1 MLTRR
6 NKKNAQQVAAVG
18 GMMDDAG
25 EVVNGTEVPAGSL
38 AKEVADDVP
47 AMLSE
52 GEFVVPAD
60 VVRFVG
66 LERLMKMRDKA
77 KEGLERMEDVG
88 QMGNAEEVG
97 DPDQPFDQ
105 DDDAFES
112 EIDSILAEDGA
123 AMQTEQMFAAG
134 GYVSGSDVS
143 KATRNPAVDVRYY
156 KHSDGRVMYV
166 TFINDKPMTAVPDG
180 FSQVSAEDARQVG
193 RKAEEREKKAEER
206 EKAKPV
212 NDPADG
218 GSGTDG
224 RDDNDNQANRDVRA
238 GGVFGGGDGSKGYDS
253 GDVPGAGISI
263 AGQDAAFKALNAAQ
277 YAKKAAI
284 VNPLIGGALYLGGK
298 GAEAYLDNQI
308 DKMSA
313 AYQAVAAPPALPGM
327 GTFAAR
333 DGGISTISNQEMLD
347 KSDMSM
353 FGVTSAQLDAERA
366 ARLAGMGSSADVT
379 IGGGI
384 STPNIQ
390 GTALGVP
397 SPGLLDPQQM
407 AENYRAQDLYQ
418 RQVDYRAQKAENEAR
433 AEAQR
438 QYDARVAAERKAEA
452 DRARAAQRAAEQR
465 ARQVA
470 SDPGGW
476 SDSQRSEAA
485 ETGMVSVGGVSVSND
500 ATIAAQNE
508 AMFGGDSNNGGGG
521 GGSNDGTYCCSRMV
535 HLGEWTETKE
545 LARMHIWHHKQP
557 EWWKAGYSVW
567 GKVVANTLF
576 KKKGFWTD
584 VMNAFYARHIKNQP
598 RTLKS
603 TIADLVIY
611 PGVFVCSMIWRNA
624 PETTRYVPEDE
635 MK

>member
-6 NKKNAQQVAAVG
+6 NKQGAQQVAETG
-18 GMMDDAG
+18 GMMDEAG
-25 EVVNGTEVPAGSL
+25 QVVNGTTVPAGSL
-38 AKEVADDVP
+38 AEEVADDVP

-77 KEGLERMEDVG
+77 KEGLERMEEVG
-88 QMGNAEEVG
+88 QMGNAEEV
-97 DPDQPFDQ
+97 DNPDQPFDQ
-105 DDDAFES
+105 NDDAFES

-143 KATRNPAVDVRYY
+143 KATQNPAVDVRYY

-166 TFINDKPMTAVPDG
+166 TFINDKPMTAIPDG

-193 RKAEEREKKAEER
+193 RKAEVREEAQ
-206 EKAKPV
+206 ASAASSSG
-212 NDPADG
+212 DSGG
-218 GSGTDG
+218 GSAEGMPSGEGSGGFGVDALASTGLGLMAVGEKLGKVPSVPARLLSKVTTFAGEKIAD
-224 RDDNDNQANRDVRA
+224 RA
-238 GGVFGGGDGSKGYDS
+238 
-253 GDVPGAGISI
+253 
-263 AGQDAAFKALNAAQ
+263 
-277 YAKKAAI
+277 
-284 VNPLIGGALYLGGK
+284 
-298 GAEAYLDNQI
+298 I
-308 DKMSA
+308 DKMTE
-313 AYQAVAAPPALPGM
+313 AYDKVAAPPALPGM
-327 GTFAAR
+327 GTFAAK
-333 DGGISTISNQEMLD
+333 DGSISTISTQNLID
-347 KSDMSM
+347 KYDMSA
-353 FGVTSAQLDAERA
+353 FGITSAQMDAERNA
-366 ARLAGMGSSADVT
+366 RIADEARLAEQA
-379 IGGGI
+379 
-384 STPNIQ
+384 
-390 GTALGVP
+390 
-397 SPGLLDPQQM
+397 
-407 AENYRAQDLYQ
+407 
-418 RQVDYRAQKAENEAR
+418 RQEDQAR
-433 AEAQR
+433 AEAAARAQANIEAAARAEDAAR
-438 QYDARVAAERKAEA
+438 QAAAAEAKRAADARAAEAA
-452 DRARAAQRAAEQR
+452 RARALDAQARAQAEAQ
-465 ARQVA
+465 AREVA
-470 SDPGGW
+470 NNPGSW
-476 SDSQRSEAA
+476 SDSQRAEAA

-508 AMFGGDSNNGGGG
+508 AMFGDSSGGDTGGN
-521 GGSNDGTYCCSRMV
+521 SNDGTYCCSRMV

>member
-1 MLTRR
+1 MPSGE
-6 NKKNAQQVAAVG
+6 G
-18 GMMDDAG
+18 GGGGFGVDALASTGLGLMAAG
-25 EVVNGTEVPAGSL
+25 EKLGKVPNLTA
-38 AKEVADDVP
+38 
-47 AMLSE
+47 
-52 GEFVVPAD
+52 
-60 VVRFVG
+60 
-66 LERLMKMRDKA
+66 RL
-77 KEGLERMEDVG
+77 L
-88 QMGNAEEVG
+88 
-97 DPDQPFDQ
+97 
-105 DDDAFES
+105 
-112 EIDSILAEDGA
+112 
-123 AMQTEQMFAAG
+123 
-134 GYVSGSDVS
+134 S
-143 KATRNPAVDVRYY
+143 KAT
-156 KHSDGRVMYV
+156 
-166 TFINDKPMTAVPDG
+166 TFAGEKIADTA
-180 FSQVSAEDARQVG
+180 
-193 RKAEEREKKAEER
+193 
-206 EKAKPV
+206 
-212 NDPADG
+212 
-218 GSGTDG
+218 
-224 RDDNDNQANRDVRA
+224 
-238 GGVFGGGDGSKGYDS
+238 
-253 GDVPGAGISI
+253 
-263 AGQDAAFKALNAAQ
+263 
-277 YAKKAAI
+277 
-284 VNPLIGGALYLGGK
+284 
-298 GAEAYLDNQI
+298 I
-308 DKMSA
+308 DKMTD
-313 AYQAVAAPPALPGM
+313 AYNKVAAPPILPGT
-327 GTFAAR
+327 GTFAAK
-333 DGGISTISNQEMLD
+333 DGSISTISTQDLID

-353 FGVTSAQLDAERA
+353 FGITSAQMDAERN
-366 ARLAGMGSSADVT
+366 ARLGGMGPSADVT

-438 QYDARVAAERKAEA
+438 QYDAQVAAQRQAEA

-465 ARQVA
+465 AQEVA
-470 SDPGGW
+470 NNPGGW